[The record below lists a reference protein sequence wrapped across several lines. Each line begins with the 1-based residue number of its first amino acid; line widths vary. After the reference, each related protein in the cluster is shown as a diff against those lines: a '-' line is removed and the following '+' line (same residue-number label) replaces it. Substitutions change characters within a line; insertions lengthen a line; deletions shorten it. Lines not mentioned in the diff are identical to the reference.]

1 MEPLNNIKNEGER
14 ITNEVRERSM
24 TYIAGGLGI
33 VVGLAWNEAIKAL
46 IDYFYPLSSGTGIL
60 AKFSYAIILTA
71 IVVVVTMYIVRPP
84 EKNSHKSIICFIF
97 NPVRYLG

>member
-1 MEPLNNIKNEGER
+1 MEPLNNLKSKGGE
-14 ITNEVRERSM
+14 ITNEVRDRSM

-46 IDYFYPLSSGTGIL
+46 IDYFYPLSSANSIL
-60 AKFSYAIILTA
+60 AKFLYAAILTA

-84 EKNSHKSIICFIF
+84 EK
-97 NPVRYLG
+97 RD